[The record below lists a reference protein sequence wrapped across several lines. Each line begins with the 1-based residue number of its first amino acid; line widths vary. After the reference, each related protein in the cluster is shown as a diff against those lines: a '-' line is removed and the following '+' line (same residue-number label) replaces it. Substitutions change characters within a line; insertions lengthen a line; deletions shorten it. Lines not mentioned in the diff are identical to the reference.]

1 MKHLLATASVLVL
14 AATSLSGQV
23 LHGNRDKNDQSKVV
37 VPYSRFEG
45 TAVVKTKGAAPAS
58 FHVIKRNWGIRGRQ
72 KVERFPEP
80 GFMIVHLHS
89 GLVTTIID
97 GKEEKRQIGEYWTVP
112 AGAQMS
118 LQVTSESAS
127 LETFS
132 IK

>member
-1 MKHLLATASVLVL
+1 MNHLLTTASVLLL
-14 AATSLSGQV
+14 AATNLSGQAA
-23 LHGNRDKNDQSKVV
+23 HSNRNKDDQSSVV

-45 TAVVKTKGAAPAS
+45 TAAIKTKGAAPAS
-58 FHVIKRNWGIRGRQ
+58 FHVVKKNWGIHGRQ

-97 GKEEKRQIGEYWTVP
+97 GKEEKRKIGEYWTVP
-112 AGAQMS
+112 AGTQMS